1 MWTDEAT
8 AAFTALKAVVT
19 SAPVLAL
26 PDFGRPFVV
35 ECDASTHGFGAVLL
49 QDKHPIAYFS
59 RSVTLCHHS
68 LAANGNSS
76 ASSTP
81 SATGAR
87 TYGVVNSRCGRTT
100 TA

>member
-1 MWTDEAT
+1 MALLKEGFMWTDEAT

-49 QDKHPIAYFS
+49 QDKHPIPYFS
-59 RSVTLCHHS
+59 RSVTLRHHS
-68 LAANGNSS
+68 LA
-76 ASSTP
+76 
-81 SATGAR
+81 ATGAR
-87 TYGVVNSRCGRTT
+87 TYGVVDSRCGRTT